1 MQDIFT
7 SVNVLAPTFDSSTLI
22 FLKNACKWLV
32 SVQTPT
38 STCCRLCLPFRGTAE
53 TEKKEDL
60 SDLLSEL
67 KKKVWKERGS
77 EQGLKEE
84 EEYAEEGERK
94 DEQFR
99 GKQLNA
105 GSLRG

>member
-7 SVNVLAPTFDSSTLI
+7 SVNVLDSSTLI

-53 TEKKEDL
+53 TEKKNEDL

-94 DEQFR
+94 DEEFR

-105 GSLRG
+105 GSWRG